1 MSFWRLHDRGSGML
15 GQKRDNAQFG
25 MLLRH
30 FTTGTV
36 CGAGIEGMRIAN
48 MQRRMM
54 LASSI

>member
-1 MSFWRLHDRGSGML
+1 ML